1 MNFWNIVV
9 IGANRGIESD
19 ELNRLKQSHQNLHI
33 FNLDVINY
41 DGYKEFVDRITK
53 IVGNDGVDLLVNNAG
68 VAIRSNLET
77 VTPKDMLTNFEI
89 NAVAPLMLTKAFL
102 PLLKTASGARKTVV
116 ANITS
121 RMGSV
126 ADNGSGSHYAYRASK
141 ASMNMIVKSNAVDLK
156 NDQII
161 CLAIHP
167 GWVKTDM
174 GGQNALIDTETSV
187 TGMIDVLE
195 KCNADSSGSFVD
207 YNNKIIPY

>member
-9 IGANRGIESD
+9 IGANRGIGLEFTRQFLTKSKQLKNLIVTTRKESD

-102 PLLKTASGARKTVV
+102 PLLKVISIRK
-116 ANITS
+116 IF
-121 RMGSV
+121 
-126 ADNGSGSHYAYRASK
+126 D
-141 ASMNMIVKSNAVDLK
+141 I
-156 NDQII
+156 
-161 CLAIHP
+161 
-167 GWVKTDM
+167 
-174 GGQNALIDTETSV
+174 
-187 TGMIDVLE
+187 
-195 KCNADSSGSFVD
+195 
-207 YNNKIIPY
+207 

>member
-1 MNFWNIVV
+1 
-9 IGANRGIESD
+9 
-19 ELNRLKQSHQNLHI
+19 
-33 FNLDVINY
+33 
-41 DGYKEFVDRITK
+41 
-53 IVGNDGVDLLVNNAG
+53 
-68 VAIRSNLET
+68 
-77 VTPKDMLTNFEI
+77 
-89 NAVAPLMLTKAFL
+89 
-102 PLLKTASGARKTVV
+102 
-116 ANITS
+116 
-121 RMGSV
+121 MGSV